1 MTQHSRDFQ
10 DLNQAH
16 VTLQLSVNLS
26 WPRGFAWIHCLILIS
41 TQPDHC
47 IPFMASCDE
56 MMDVFVS
63 TVLLF
68 GQKPAQHIQTN

>member
-1 MTQHSRDFQ
+1 MTRHSRDLQ

-26 WPRGFAWIHCLILIS
+26 WPRGFPCIRCLILIS

-47 IPFMASCDE
+47 IPLMAYCDE
-56 MMDVFVS
+56 MTDVFVS
-63 TVLLF
+63 TVWLF
-68 GQKPAQHIQTN
+68 GQKPVQHIQTN